1 MGELGSGPVSVEE
14 VHSSLVSGV
23 AIGDEAE
30 GLILGQGAGG
40 LTQGHGGG
48 QGITLRCDVIGCDVM
63 PLGPR
68 KKKVYWCLPA
78 TRI

>member
-1 MGELGSGPVSVEE
+1 
-14 VHSSLVSGV
+14 
-23 AIGDEAE
+23 
-30 GLILGQGAGG
+30 LGQGAGG